1 MWLRKILL
9 LLFIWNGQK
18 MFKYVA
24 DYKRIK
30 LIFKNNFFFCRN
42 SYDNDVEEWNS
53 IGLESKKMV
62 AFRVTFSNFFFFFA
76 FDEAE

>member
-30 LIFKNNFFFCRN
+30 LIFK
-42 SYDNDVEEWNS
+42 
-53 IGLESKKMV
+53 K
-62 AFRVTFSNFFFFFA
+62 
-76 FDEAE
+76 